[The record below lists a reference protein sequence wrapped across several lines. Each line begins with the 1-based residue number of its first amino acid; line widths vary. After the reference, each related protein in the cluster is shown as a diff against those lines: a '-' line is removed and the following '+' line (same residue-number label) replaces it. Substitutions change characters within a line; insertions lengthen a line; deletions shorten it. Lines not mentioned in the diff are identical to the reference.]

1 MTGMSDR
8 SREPVSRR
16 GGPARPALS
25 RAAIVAAALAIADRD
40 GLDAVSMRRVAEE
53 LDTGASALYVYIENR
68 DDLLGAMC
76 DHAMAPVAE
85 AAAPDGDWRQRL
97 AWLLLKSIVTAS
109 GHGGLARIALTTVPA
124 GPNAAIMTK
133 RVRDLLIE
141 GGLPEATIP
150 AALDL
155 LALFV
160 TAAALD
166 RVPVTTGTP
175 ALHQQRLRWEIDV
188 ILNGLTMT
196 DP

>member
-1 MTGMSDR
+1 MTAMSDR

-53 LDTGASALYVYIENR
+53 LDTGASALYVYLENR
-68 DDLLGAMC
+68 DDLLGAMF
-76 DHAMAPVAE
+76 DHAMAAVAE

-124 GPNAAIMTK
+124 GPNAAIMTT

-141 GGLPEATIP
+141 GGLPDATIP